1 MVSGHQAEPASKGRN
16 AMRTISTFLV
26 VVSLVIVSF
35 FAGLASQEK
44 PVHAGGERACPPG
57 AINENVN
64 GDNSTDLGDAIFL
77 LNYLFTGG
85 PAPCDNR
92 RDLEFVLGR
101 IGYVFAFPQTPLR
114 LARGF
119 TTDAQRPSS
128 SLEPRGGPPRRE
140 CHLDVG

>member
-1 MVSGHQAEPASKGRN
+1 
-16 AMRTISTFLV
+16 MRTISTFLV

-119 TTDAQRPSS
+119 TRRRAGRGPSS
-128 SLEPRGGPPRRE
+128 VAAGRR
-140 CHLDVG
+140 DVTVISMSGDERLTPHDRRKGAKAHR